1 MTQEKTKDEKEKA
14 LQQTVQ
20 NILRNR
26 WLATT
31 QRFVYDCSEYDL
43 LTIMRELGQQLYGA
57 RFAIDNDNRFVYE
70 NTVRWLIGHQFEAID
85 PNHVGCTIQ
94 GDPMRGL
101 YIAGNCGSGKSVL
114 LQLLAAIAGHYHT
127 EYVFDG
133 RKIALCWSEK
143 RADEL
148 CNDFVL
154 NGADVVANAKM
165 ADILCLNDLGSEP
178 AEQLYMGNRVN
189 IIRQIIEARGDRQ
202 GQITVITSNYPML
215 HPFIKER
222 YGDRVVSRLQGMC
235 NYFEL
240 KGKDRRVY

>member
-1 MTQEKTKDEKEKA
+1 MTQEKTNDEKEKA

-26 WLATT
+26 RLATI

-43 LTIMRELGQQLYGA
+43 LSIMRELGRQLYGA
-57 RFAIDNDNRFVYE
+57 RFAIDKDNRFVYE

-85 PNHVGCTIQ
+85 PKSGNTIQ
-94 GDPMRGL
+94 GDFGRGL

-114 LQLLAAIAGHYHT
+114 LQLLAAIAGNYHT
-127 EYVFDG
+127 EYEFDG

-240 KGKDRRVY
+240 KGKDRRTY